1 MFPSKPYQ
9 LGFTLIELLIVMVIM
24 SLSLSL
30 VIPITMQQVD
40 AAQARAE
47 RNKIVQWVEQVKIRS
62 YFAKTPM
69 QLLFED
75 FKLTAR
81 LGEDNYDL
89 QLQHISF
96 PEQQVKIYPE
106 GRIEQ
111 GDVKA
116 VIRQANW
123 ILVINDEE
131 TRWSN
136 TD

>member
-1 MFPSKPYQ
+1 MFRSKPYQ
-9 LGFTLIELLIVMVIM
+9 RGFTLIELLIVMVIM

-62 YFAKTPM
+62 YFAKSPM
-69 QLLFED
+69 LLLFED
-75 FKLTAR
+75 YKLTAS
-81 LGEDNYDL
+81 LGEDNYEL
-89 QLQHISF
+89 PLQHISF

-136 TD
+136 AD